1 MFCFFSE
8 KAVYFVSKAHR
19 MSKNEWEEWRLSFS
33 LVEKEIFVNLPWLF
47 RKAYLLCKIV
57 TTEWKKTYNF
67 HSYILKT
74 TFLWTYEEWRRTN
87 KVFTEDD
94 LLTMMVD
101 IFRCLLNF
109 YEKRNVRMYFIP
121 ELNVLEQYS
130 QTKKSEFSE
139 RPPESL
145 SQQRYVAEVN
155 DLLGEIKNLTT
166 LASLASFVCKKIK
179 FPFGPLVQSFKS
191 ENRFKI
197 INAGEKPSLFY
208 QPVDMI
214 DRPSYHDLFCL
225 YNTKILQNKGNFNK
239 EDNLE
244 ILCEIYVTLLFFLDV
259 IICDKTFGQVITDPL
274 EHILYFLRVF
284 GNDYFAGD
292 SMTVDFIGE
301 YCDTIVKFFSEK
313 NLFPN
318 FKEYLRPWEQT
329 NYEVKVRNNRCNIQ
343 KSLLKEFEVEDLPNM
358 WLNGDFDDSEISLN
372 NMLKLDGNKEKCEN
386 FQKTMEEKMFWST
399 DSNFNKLVENINEHL
414 SSNFPDRCLKEVMA
428 AKATKDNYDG
438 RSYFVSHLVDHLSS
452 MYNYGFTAGKFNF
465 PTPAVFM
472 SYFSQFLLNM
482 QVVNEINDGNNQ
494 NRPRFYNQ
502 NASNISSN
510 SQDKTINTSDNSK
523 NKWGFIIKKG
533 CSCNYVTYDQCKHFT
548 IPFRSTL
555 RGITGY

>member
-1 MFCFFSE
+1 M
-8 KAVYFVSKAHR
+8 
-19 MSKNEWEEWRLSFS
+19 
-33 LVEKEIFVNLPWLF
+33 
-47 RKAYLLCKIV
+47 
-57 TTEWKKTYNF
+57 
-67 HSYILKT
+67 
-74 TFLWTYEEWRRTN
+74 
-87 KVFTEDD
+87 
-94 LLTMMVD
+94 
-101 IFRCLLNF
+101 
-109 YEKRNVRMYFIP
+109 
-121 ELNVLEQYS
+121 
-130 QTKKSEFSE
+130 
-139 RPPESL
+139 
-145 SQQRYVAEVN
+145 
-155 DLLGEIKNLTT
+155 LGEIKNLTT

-179 FPFGPLVQSFKS
+179 FPFGPLVQSFES

-197 INAGEKPSLFY
+197 INAGEKPTLFD
-208 QPVDMI
+208 QPNDMI

-225 YNTKILQNKGNFNK
+225 YNTKILQNKGSFSK

-292 SMTVDFIGE
+292 SMTVDFIAE

-318 FKEYLRPWEQT
+318 FKEYLQPWEQP
-329 NYEVKVRNNRCNIQ
+329 NYEVQVQKNRYNIQ
-343 KSLLKEFEVEDLPNM
+343 KGLLKEFEVEDLPKM
-358 WLNGDFDDSEISLN
+358 WLNGDFDDHEISLN
-372 NMLKLDGNKEKCEN
+372 NMLKLDGNKKKCEN
-386 FQKTMEEKMFWST
+386 FQKTMEENVFWSA
-399 DSNFNKLVENINEHL
+399 DSNFNKLVESINEHF

-482 QVVNEINDGNNQ
+482 QVVNKINA
-494 NRPRFYNQ
+494 
-502 NASNISSN
+502 NASNIASN
-510 SQDKTINTSDNSK
+510 SQDKTINTSDNSE
-523 NKWGFIIKKG
+523 NKWGFIVKKEG
-533 CSCNYVTYDQCKHFT
+533 SYNYVTYDQCEHFT

-555 RGITGY
+555 RGIKGYVDPNFDNTWLAKKLYILIQS